1 MHRRTFIG
9 SAAAAGVGAAV
20 GGALFLPTFDT
31 HAQGHAAADPIL
43 AELQKQLAE
52 TVMAVRKGRGK
63 AGEHARRIAANI
75 RLLNVHGGIPTAA
88 DAHLQRLLRQDGRDA
103 LLAREID
110 PESLAREMKPF
121 GVDRVPTLT
130 ATYADRARML
140 DATASNGAASIL
152 ATLSTRF
159 DQIAPAL
166 DRYAGTRAV
175 ARQDVDECWESLLV
189 LTGIESALWEWCA
202 LNMPLCTLLIW
213 FYLAWASFMCT
224 LGCACIV

>member
-20 GGALFLPTFDT
+20 GGALVLPTFDT
-31 HAQGHAAADPIL
+31 HAQGLASDPVL
-43 AELQKQLAE
+43 AELRKQLAE
-52 TVMAVRKGRGK
+52 TVIAVRKGRGR

-75 RLLNVHGGIPTAA
+75 RLLNAHGGVTNVA
-88 DAHLQRLLRQDGRDA
+88 DAQLQRVLRTEGRDA

-110 PESLAREMKPF
+110 PEVLAREMKPF

-130 ATYADRARML
+130 ATYADRALML
-140 DATASNGAASIL
+140 DTTIKHGTAAVLAGLAA
-152 ATLSTRF
+152 RF

-166 DRYAGTRAV
+166 DRYTGTRAV
-175 ARQDVDECWESLLV
+175 AGQEPDTCWDWLLV
-189 LTGIESALWEWCA
+189 LSGLEAAIGEWFG
-202 LNMPLCTLLIW
+202 LDPVLFSLMVT
-213 FYLAWASFMCT
+213 FFLAWATYMCS

>member
-52 TVMAVRKGRGK
+52 TVLAVRKGRGK

-75 RLLNVHGGIPTAA
+75 RLLNVHGGVTSAA
-88 DAHLQRLLRQDGRDA
+88 DAQLQRLVRTEGRDL

-110 PESLAREMKPF
+110 PESLAREMRPF

-140 DATASNGAASIL
+140 DATVSNGTAAVLSAL
-152 ATLSTRF
+152 ASRF
-159 DQIAPAL
+159 DQIAPTL
-166 DRYAGTRAV
+166 DRYATGRTV
-175 ARQDVDECWESLLV
+175 ARQDIDECWESLVV
-189 LTGIESALWEWCA
+189 LTGIEAAMWEWCA
-202 LNMPLCTLLIW
+202 LTLPLCSLLVW
-213 FYLAWASFMCT
+213 FYLAWASYMCT